1 MGFPKQTR
9 KPHIDA
15 ITFLVC
21 FWTFAHFF
29 GSKNTFHFEDF
40 WTGYWF
46 QDAPVLC
53 FHCTE
58 TKANPLPKADAMCTQ
73 NMMGTFQSVTCTKS
87 RKTFGERAGSDK
99 CPLHLAPTTST
110 PLLLHPPR
118 PACVSQETTSR
129 CDALQI
135 WQPRTL
141 TAGRRCWFVGSA
153 QLGRLRHSFGPSF
166 IALTRPSSGNSHDRR
181 TLSSWL
187 QFRVAK
193 NAASG
198 CKIWRSFRPP
208 MSKKLYRSVLTNCG
222 FLATLSPSPLL
233 ERFAVRPEWRS
244 AIGRIRKVAEKKH
257 KKWTKLRVK
266 WGKSQPIRTSRTCG
280 KTTHLEVP
288 LN

>member
-21 FWTFAHFF
+21 FWAFVHFF

-53 FHCTE
+53 FYGTE
-58 TKANPLPKADAMCTQ
+58 TKVNPLPKADAMCTQ

-208 MSKKLYRSVLTNCG
+208 MSKKLYRSVLTNYG
-222 FLATLSPSPLL
+222 FLATFGAWVSKPTTWTL
-233 ERFAVRPEWRS
+233 RS
-244 AIGRIRKVAEKKH
+244 QTRMTISH
-257 KKWTKLRVK
+257 W
-266 WGKSQPIRTSRTCG
+266 
-280 KTTHLEVP
+280 
-288 LN
+288 

>member
-21 FWTFAHFF
+21 FWAFVHFF

-53 FHCTE
+53 FYGTE
-58 TKANPLPKADAMCTQ
+58 TNVNPLPKADAMCTQ

-99 CPLHLAPTTST
+99 CPSHLAPTTST
-110 PLLLHPPR
+110 PLLPHPPR

-141 TAGRRCWFVGSA
+141 TAGRRCWFVRSFFV
-153 QLGRLRHSFGPSF
+153 GRL
-166 IALTRPSSGNSHDRR
+166 ALHAIG
-181 TLSSWL
+181 
-187 QFRVAK
+187 Q
-193 NAASG
+193 AASRLRT
-198 CKIWRSFRPP
+198 KFH
-208 MSKKLYRSVLTNCG
+208 
-222 FLATLSPSPLL
+222 
-233 ERFAVRPEWRS
+233 RFNADEFW
-244 AIGRIRKVAEKKH
+244 K
-257 KKWTKLRVK
+257 
-266 WGKSQPIRTSRTCG
+266 QP
-280 KTTHLEVP
+280 
-288 LN
+288 